1 MRRSKLE
8 SYEDILEV
16 LVDSPLAVDDI
27 AYEVNMDCKILR
39 QRLDFLLQNGL
50 VEERVLSEKEGYA
63 ITDRGVAVLKA
74 LNFQRYLEKVTNKL
88 AVIDEAMQIISKHG
102 QELRKTEK

>member
-8 SYEDILEV
+8 SYEDILGV
-16 LVDSPLAVDDI
+16 LVDKPLAVDSI
-27 AYEVNMDCKILR
+27 AYEVNMDCKVLR
-39 QRLDFLLQNGL
+39 QRLDFLLQNEL
-50 VEERVLSEKEGYA
+50 VEERVVNESEGYA

-74 LNFQRYLEKVTNKL
+74 LNFQRYLEKITDKL